1 MRLLESRMITT
12 DSIKTAAT
20 KIAQLMEESAD
31 ELNAADGLLGDG
43 DLGITMVR
51 GFREI
56 IEVRDSLPDDV
67 GMALFQC
74 AKAFTKSSGS
84 SYGTLLATG
93 LMSVAKKKK
102 GQQEIQVEEIS
113 ALLDDALD
121 AMKQRGKAELGD
133 KTVLDVIAASSQA
146 AKDQS
151 DGSSV
156 LKAINDAVT
165 STIDEFRSR
174 QSKIGRAR
182 IFSEKSIGL
191 DDPGM
196 LAFRKMLEAL
206 S

>member
-1 MRLLESRMITT
+1 MITT
-12 DSIKTAAT
+12 DSIKTAVT

-56 IEVRDSLPDDV
+56 IGVRDSLPDDV

-113 ALLDDALD
+113 ALLNDALD

-156 LKAINDAVT
+156 LKAINEAVT

>member
-1 MRLLESRMITT
+1 MITT
-12 DSIKTAAT
+12 DSIKSAAT

-51 GFREI
+51 GFRAI

-196 LAFRKMLEAL
+196 LAFRKMIEAL

>member
-1 MRLLESRMITT
+1 MITT

-84 SYGTLLATG
+84 SYGTLMATG

-113 ALLDDALD
+113 ALLNDALD

-146 AKDQS
+146 SKDQS

-156 LKAINDAVT
+156 LIAIKDAVT

>member
-1 MRLLESRMITT
+1 MITT

-146 AKDQS
+146 AKDQY

-196 LAFRKMLEAL
+196 LAFKKMLEAL

>member
-1 MRLLESRMITT
+1 MITT
-12 DSIKTAAT
+12 DSIKTVVT

-113 ALLDDALD
+113 ALLNDALD

-133 KTVLDVIAASSQA
+133 KTVLDVIAASSKA
-146 AKDQS
+146 AKDQF

-196 LAFRKMLEAL
+196 LACRKMLEAL
-206 S
+206 N

>member
-1 MRLLESRMITT
+1 MITT
-12 DSIKTAAT
+12 ESIKTAVT

-113 ALLDDALD
+113 ALLNDALD

>member
-1 MRLLESRMITT
+1 MITT

-151 DGSSV
+151 DGSIV

-196 LAFRKMLEAL
+196 LAFKKMLEAL

>member
-1 MRLLESRMITT
+1 MITT

-20 KIAQLMEESAD
+20 KIAQLMEDSAD
-31 ELNAADGLLGDG
+31 DLNAADGLLGDG

>member
-1 MRLLESRMITT
+1 MITT

-113 ALLDDALD
+113 ALLNHPLD

-151 DGSSV
+151 DGSSI

>member
-1 MRLLESRMITT
+1 MITT
-12 DSIKTAAT
+12 DSIKTAVT

-56 IEVRDSLPDDV
+56 IRVRDSLPDDV

-113 ALLDDALD
+113 ALLNDALD

-206 S
+206 N

>member
-1 MRLLESRMITT
+1 MITT
-12 DSIKTAAT
+12 DSIKTAVT
-20 KIAQLMEESAD
+20 KIAQMMEESAD

-121 AMKQRGKAELGD
+121 AMKQRGKAQLGD

>member
-1 MRLLESRMITT
+1 MITT
-12 DSIKTAAT
+12 ESIKNAVT
-20 KIAQLMEESAD
+20 KIARLMEESAD
-31 ELNAADGLLGDG
+31 ELNAADGRLGDG

-113 ALLDDALD
+113 ALLNDALD

-133 KTVLDVIAASSQA
+133 KTVLDVIAASSKA
-146 AKDQS
+146 AKDQF

>member
-1 MRLLESRMITT
+1 MITT

-93 LMSVAKKKK
+93 LMSVAKRMK

-113 ALLDDALD
+113 ALLNDALD

>member
-1 MRLLESRMITT
+1 MITT
-12 DSIKTAAT
+12 ESIKTAVT

-113 ALLDDALD
+113 ALLNDALD

-133 KTVLDVIAASSQA
+133 KTVLDVIAASSKA
-146 AKDQS
+146 AKDQF

>member
-1 MRLLESRMITT
+1 MITT
-12 DSIKTAAT
+12 DSIKTAVT

-113 ALLDDALD
+113 ALLNDALD

-156 LKAINDAVT
+156 LIAINDAVT

>member
-1 MRLLESRMITT
+1 MITT

-102 GQQEIQVEEIS
+102 GQQEIQAEEIS
-113 ALLDDALD
+113 VLLNDALD

-156 LKAINDAVT
+156 IKAINDAVT

-206 S
+206 N

>member
-1 MRLLESRMITT
+1 MITT

-113 ALLDDALD
+113 ALLNDALD

-151 DGSSV
+151 DGSIV

-165 STIDEFRSR
+165 RTIDEFRSR

-196 LAFRKMLEAL
+196 LAFRKMIEAL

>member
-1 MRLLESRMITT
+1 MITT

-113 ALLDDALD
+113 ALLNDALD

-151 DGSSV
+151 DGGSV

>member
-1 MRLLESRMITT
+1 MITT
-12 DSIKTAAT
+12 DSIKTSAT

-113 ALLDDALD
+113 ALLNDALD

-146 AKDQS
+146 AKDQP

-156 LKAINDAVT
+156 LIAINDAVT

-206 S
+206 N

>member
-1 MRLLESRMITT
+1 MITT
-12 DSIKTAAT
+12 DSIKSAAT

-196 LAFRKMLEAL
+196 LAFGKMLEAL

>member
-1 MRLLESRMITT
+1 MITT

-151 DGSSV
+151 DGSCV

>member
-1 MRLLESRMITT
+1 MITT
-12 DSIKTAAT
+12 DSIKTAVT
-20 KIAQLMEESAD
+20 KIAQMMEESAD

-113 ALLDDALD
+113 VLLNDALD

-156 LKAINDAVT
+156 LKAINEAVT

>member
-12 DSIKTAAT
+12 DSIKTAVT
-20 KIAQLMEESAD
+20 KIAQMMEESAD

-113 ALLDDALD
+113 ALLNDALD

>member
-1 MRLLESRMITT
+1 MITT

-102 GQQEIQVEEIS
+102 GQQEIQIEEIS
-113 ALLDDALD
+113 ALLNDALD

>member
-1 MRLLESRMITT
+1 MITT

-102 GQQEIQVEEIS
+102 GQQEIQVEEIYT
-113 ALLDDALD
+113 LLNDALD

-156 LKAINDAVT
+156 LKAINEAVT

>member
-1 MRLLESRMITT
+1 MITT

-113 ALLDDALD
+113 ALLNDALD

-196 LAFRKMLEAL
+196 LAFRKMIEAM

>member
-1 MRLLESRMITT
+1 MITT

-151 DGSSV
+151 DGNSV

>member
-1 MRLLESRMITT
+1 MITT
-12 DSIKTAAT
+12 DSIKTAVT

-56 IEVRDSLPDDV
+56 IGVRDSLPDDV

-113 ALLDDALD
+113 ALLNDALD

-133 KTVLDVIAASSQA
+133 KTVLDVIAASSKA
-146 AKDQS
+146 AKDQF

>member
-1 MRLLESRMITT
+1 MITT

-67 GMALFQC
+67 GMALFEC

-113 ALLDDALD
+113 ALLNDALD

>member
-1 MRLLESRMITT
+1 MITT
-12 DSIKTAAT
+12 DSIKTAVT
-20 KIAQLMEESAD
+20 KIAQLIEESAD

-113 ALLDDALD
+113 ALLNDALD

-151 DGSSV
+151 DGSNV
-156 LKAINDAVT
+156 LKAINEAVT

>member
-1 MRLLESRMITT
+1 MITT

-56 IEVRDSLPDDV
+56 IQVRDSLPDDV

-151 DGSSV
+151 DGSNV

>member
-1 MRLLESRMITT
+1 MITT

-113 ALLDDALD
+113 ALLNDALD

-151 DGSSV
+151 DGSSA

>member
-1 MRLLESRMITT
+1 MITT

-74 AKAFTKSSGS
+74 ARAFTKSSGS

-113 ALLDDALD
+113 ALLNDALD

-151 DGSSV
+151 DGNSV

>member
-1 MRLLESRMITT
+1 MITT

-113 ALLDDALD
+113 SLLDDALD

-156 LKAINDAVT
+156 LKAINDAVK

>member
-1 MRLLESRMITT
+1 MITT

-113 ALLDDALD
+113 ALLNDALD

-156 LKAINDAVT
+156 LIALKDAVT
-165 STIDEFRSR
+165 NTIDEFRSR

>member
-1 MRLLESRMITT
+1 MITT
-12 DSIKTAAT
+12 DSIKNAVT

-113 ALLDDALD
+113 ALLNDALD

-165 STIDEFRSR
+165 STIDEFRSS

-206 S
+206 T

>member
-1 MRLLESRMITT
+1 MITT

-151 DGSSV
+151 DESSV

-196 LAFRKMLEAL
+196 LAFKKMLEAL

>member
-1 MRLLESRMITT
+1 MITT

-113 ALLDDALD
+113 ALLNDALD

-151 DGSSV
+151 DGNSV

-165 STIDEFRSR
+165 STIDDFRSR

>member
-1 MRLLESRMITT
+1 MITT

-74 AKAFTKSSGS
+74 AKAFAKSSGS

-113 ALLDDALD
+113 ALLNDALD

>member
-1 MRLLESRMITT
+1 MITT
-12 DSIKTAAT
+12 DSIKTAVT

-113 ALLDDALD
+113 ALLNDALD

-156 LKAINDAVT
+156 LKAINEAVT